1 MHIPDTLRL
10 YAASSFVLASA
21 SADATV
27 GASLTFVT
35 VRVNASLTEL
45 PPLSVAV
52 TVMTWEPTSA
62 FSGVPEIVPLL
73 MLRELGAPDM
83 V

>member
-1 MHIPDTLRL
+1 M
-10 YAASSFVLASA
+10 
-21 SADATV
+21 
-27 GASLTFVT
+27 TFVT

-45 PPLSVAV
+45 PPPSVAV

-73 MLRELGAPDM
+73 MLKELGAPDI
-83 V
+83 VKVIESSTSVNALAAFTL